1 MGEEIETAAG
11 QRVPEG
17 PRDVGVE
24 AESRPRGQ
32 QESSVGRLQVTAL
45 TLRKSERT
53 LSWVTQDGDIRGGL
67 RSGWEVSW

>member
-1 MGEEIETAAG
+1 M
-11 QRVPEG
+11 
-17 PRDVGVE
+17 GVE